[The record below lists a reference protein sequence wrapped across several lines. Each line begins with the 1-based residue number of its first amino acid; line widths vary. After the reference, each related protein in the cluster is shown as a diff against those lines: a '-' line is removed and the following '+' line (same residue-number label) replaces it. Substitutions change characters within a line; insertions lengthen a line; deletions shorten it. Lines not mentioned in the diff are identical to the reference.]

1 MAITPES
8 AHSARG
14 SDQHG
19 TARGEAKG
27 EVLEG
32 GGGLGGG
39 GLGDGG
45 LGGGGTL
52 GGVVQR
58 RRGEGEEGAMAA
70 TRARLEIGC
79 GGALT
84 ADPILTQRESGAT
97 LESARLCTESAAR
110 REEGR

>member
-1 MAITPES
+1 
-8 AHSARG
+8 
-14 SDQHG
+14 
-19 TARGEAKG
+19 
-27 EVLEG
+27 
-32 GGGLGGG
+32 
-39 GLGDGG
+39 
-45 LGGGGTL
+45 
-52 GGVVQR
+52 
-58 RRGEGEEGAMAA
+58 MAA

>member
-1 MAITPES
+1 MGALGAGAS
-8 AHSARG
+8 G
-14 SDQHG
+14 MG
-19 TARGEAKG
+19 TS
-27 EVLEG
+27 
-32 GGGLGGG
+32 
-39 GLGDGG
+39 
-45 LGGGGTL
+45 GGGGTL
-52 GGVVQR
+52 GGDVQR